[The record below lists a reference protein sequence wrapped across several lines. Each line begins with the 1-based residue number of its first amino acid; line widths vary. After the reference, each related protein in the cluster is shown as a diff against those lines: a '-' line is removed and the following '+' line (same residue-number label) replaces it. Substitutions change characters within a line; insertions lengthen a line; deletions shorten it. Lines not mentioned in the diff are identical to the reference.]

1 MQGPHA
7 KIRVT
12 PRAPLSNI
20 ENPLDF
26 LSGALTCPTP
36 NHYSIIY
43 YRSRSP
49 LWESKHRSHVTLCD
63 QSSEG
68 GDYFSSFVVP
78 SLSTSPSSSP
88 LRFFSPSSSSSSAR
102 ISLLLLLLLFIQ
114 LCVSP
119 FTRRVEPR
127 GELAHIPT
135 RTSGRDFL
143 ARHTDTIHT
152 RRALS
157 SFLFFFFF
165 FRELRARE
173 TNCEKVEDLCPGT
186 DSRLTGRHAVIRF
199 RTRLGERLRVN
210 RDKPTLVR
218 LLSFTTYKVYT
229 MRAEYIGY

>member
-68 GDYFSSFVVP
+68 GDYSSSFVVP
-78 SLSTSPSSSP
+78 SFVYFSVFFSSP
-88 LRFFSPSSSSSSAR
+88 LFLPSSSSSSSVR
-102 ISLLLLLLLFIQ
+102 ISLLLLLLFIQ

-127 GELAHIPT
+127 GELAHYTYAHIWPRFSRQT
-135 RTSGRDFL
+135 HGYYTHG
-143 ARHTDTIHT
+143 ARSHP
-152 RRALS
+152 S
-157 SFLFFFFF
+157 FF

-229 MRAEYIGY
+229 MRAEE